1 MDYEELNPQG
11 IDPEEARELS
21 VRVNGVRWWPTFK
34 AAASDLLDTNLV
46 SPDQEANVE
55 SASSCERW
63 KAMMDDPELAAGDG
77 GGHYSTVDLVEV
89 KDVPEDVRAQT
100 GWDAAVTQY
109 RSDDPGSLYPT
120 GDELAETLDEMD
132 DPPPETPEED
142 EDE

>member
-21 VRVNGVRWWPTFK
+21 VRANGVRWWPTFK

-89 KDVPEDVRAQT
+89 KDVPARDSMDFIPTIDSDEPFSQAQ
-100 GWDAAVTQY
+100 VQSVY
-109 RSDDPGSLYPT
+109 RP
-120 GDELAETLDEMD
+120 
-132 DPPPETPEED
+132 
-142 EDE
+142 